1 MQPSGGSRH
10 TKTFM
15 GMLGGSPIIKMVG
28 LDSIF
33 KGEENNYMIDEQLK
47 EFDLTFK
54 EAAYEDPEE
63 QSTMGIMDLGR

>member
-1 MQPSGGSRH
+1 
-10 TKTFM
+10 
-15 GMLGGSPIIKMVG
+15 MVG

-33 KGEENNYMIDEQLK
+33 KSEENNYMIDEQLK